1 METSTIHPHNAQPDS
16 LQTTLQTARKSKR
29 LSQLELALRMGV
41 SQRHVS
47 FVESGRAQPS
57 RELLLSWLHELQAPL
72 ALRNVALQ
80 QAGFAPVYRG
90 SELADAVLAP
100 VRDALAQLL
109 QAHDP
114 MPAMV
119 MDAAWNVLHMNRGAQ
134 WLATTLM
141 PWLADLPP
149 GAPVNMIDAMLH
161 PEGMTKHITNLEEVA
176 PALLAHMRD
185 DASVV
190 PDILPRVEQLA
201 QHRAVPASL
210 AEGLE
215 NRQVMRVVHDL
226 ELGVPLHGQGK
237 ALAVL
242 DRNRFHQAIRCQRF
256 HPQPGGQYVDAL
268 AVDGIDVEYCRQAHT
283 VEHAARLYMQGVA
296 RPILLVEG
304 LILAFAV
311 VHEHAGLVDL
321 LVQGATQRHVHFLE
335 ATANA
340 EYRYTGGDGGAHQRQ
355 RGGIAQRVVM
365 GARSTGRAVV
375 VVRLDVGRRTGEDQP
390 IHHVK
395 NIGAVHQLT

>member
-16 LQTTLQTARKSKR
+16 LQATLQTARKSKR

-57 RELLLSWLHELQAPL
+57 RELLLNWLHELQAPL

-141 PWLADLPP
+141 PWVAELPP

-161 PEGMTKHITNLEEVA
+161 PEGMTRHITNLEE
-176 PALLAHMRD
+176 
-185 DASVV
+185 V

-201 QHRAVPASL
+201 QQMQQRLGKRVLAAWPRQMAPVLTTRFATRHGELAFFSMFSTFGTPQDITLASLRVEHVFPADEATRAVL
-210 AEGLE
+210 
-215 NRQVMRVVHDL
+215 
-226 ELGVPLHGQGK
+226 
-237 ALAVL
+237 
-242 DRNRFHQAIRCQRF
+242 
-256 HPQPGGQYVDAL
+256 
-268 AVDGIDVEYCRQAHT
+268 
-283 VEHAARLYMQGVA
+283 
-296 RPILLVEG
+296 
-304 LILAFAV
+304 
-311 VHEHAGLVDL
+311 
-321 LVQGATQRHVHFLE
+321 
-335 ATANA
+335 TA
-340 EYRYTGGDGGAHQRQ
+340 QLSQ
-355 RGGIAQRVVM
+355 M
-365 GARSTGRAVV
+365 GS
-375 VVRLDVGRRTGEDQP
+375 
-390 IHHVK
+390 
-395 NIGAVHQLT
+395 

>member
-1 METSTIHPHNAQPDS
+1 METRTTHPSES

-57 RELLLSWLHELQAPL
+57 RELLLNWLHELQAPL

-100 VRDALAQLL
+100 VREALGRLL

-141 PWLADLPP
+141 PWMADVPA
-149 GAPVNMIDAMLH
+149 GTPVNMIDAMLH
-161 PEGMTKHITNLEEVA
+161 PEGMTRHITNLEEVA

-201 QHRAVPASL
+201 QHMQQRLGKRALASWPRQMAPVLTTRFATPHGELAFFSMFSTFGTPQDITLASLRVEHVFPADDATRAVLTAQL
-210 AEGLE
+210 
-215 NRQVMRVVHDL
+215 VH
-226 ELGVPLHGQGK
+226 
-237 ALAVL
+237 
-242 DRNRFHQAIRCQRF
+242 
-256 HPQPGGQYVDAL
+256 
-268 AVDGIDVEYCRQAHT
+268 
-283 VEHAARLYMQGVA
+283 
-296 RPILLVEG
+296 
-304 LILAFAV
+304 
-311 VHEHAGLVDL
+311 
-321 LVQGATQRHVHFLE
+321 
-335 ATANA
+335 
-340 EYRYTGGDGGAHQRQ
+340 
-355 RGGIAQRVVM
+355 
-365 GARSTGRAVV
+365 
-375 VVRLDVGRRTGEDQP
+375 
-390 IHHVK
+390 
-395 NIGAVHQLT
+395 IGT